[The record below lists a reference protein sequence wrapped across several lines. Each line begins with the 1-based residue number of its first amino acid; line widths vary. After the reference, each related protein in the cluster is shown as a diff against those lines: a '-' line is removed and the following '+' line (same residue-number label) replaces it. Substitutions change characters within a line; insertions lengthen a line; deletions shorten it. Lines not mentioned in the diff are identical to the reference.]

1 MFTSSFNLNLS
12 EASIIEI
19 IDAFVDF
26 KRKFNPNYKSLNLR
40 SVVLRA
46 EKTFKCTLKPE
57 QVTDIFYAN
66 LIQWLH
72 ESGLKY
78 STIRS
83 YCDQLRCL
91 LFWAAK
97 HGCKLSS
104 TFDSYRIP
112 SYFARKLA
120 LTQDEISHIAHYDV
134 YKLPGR
140 PQTIKTL
147 ERVRDTF
154 VLCCNLGQ
162 RYSDI
167 IRLCPENFNR
177 NIYRTMQKK
186 TGSKAV
192 VDIDKYAIIPTHTY
206 RLLEK
211 YGYRSPYTSTASNFN
226 HYLHKLLKIIGDEFD
241 QTVSLEVKENG
252 VMVREYH
259 KKWELCTSHTGRR
272 SFISINVMRCPTEAE
287 VRKCSGHSSA
297 RSFERYIS
305 FGED

>member
-1 MFTSSFNLNLS
+1 MFTSSFDLNLS

-19 IDAFVDF
+19 IDVFVDF
-26 KRKFNPNYKSLNLR
+26 KRKSNPAYRSLNLR
-40 SVVLRA
+40 GVIVRVQEA
-46 EKTFKCTLKPE
+46 FKCTLMPV
-57 QVTDIFYAN
+57 QVTDVFYASF
-66 LIQWLH
+66 IQWLH
-72 ESGLKY
+72 ERGLKY

-97 HGCKLSS
+97 HGCKLSP
-104 TFDSYRIP
+104 TFDSYSIP
-112 SYFARKLA
+112 QYFVSKLA

-134 YKLPGR
+134 CRLPGR

-167 IRLCPENFNR
+167 IRICPDNFNR
-177 NIYRTMQKK
+177 NIYKTIQKK
-186 TGSKAV
+186 TGSKAI
-192 VDIDKYAIIPTHTY
+192 VDIDKYAIIPGHTY
-206 RLLEK
+206 RVLEK
-211 YGYRSPYTSTASNFN
+211 YGYQSPYRSTASNFDR
-226 HYLHKLLKIIGDEFD
+226 YLHKLLKIIGDEFD
-241 QTVSLEVKENG
+241 PVVTQEIKVNG
-252 VMVREYH
+252 VMTRESH

-305 FGED
+305 FGDD